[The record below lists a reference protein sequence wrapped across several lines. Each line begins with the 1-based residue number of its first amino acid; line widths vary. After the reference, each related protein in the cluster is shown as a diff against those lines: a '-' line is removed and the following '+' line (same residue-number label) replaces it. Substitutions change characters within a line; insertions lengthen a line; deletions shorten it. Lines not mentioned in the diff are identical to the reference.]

1 MTMTI
6 LRKCK
11 NGCCAVLSYIYY
23 NLIFKTFGWRSR
35 IGRMPLIEGGKYVS
49 IASRVTLYNNVSL
62 QALKLHSEY
71 PEIIIKSRT
80 RIWHNCQISAISS
93 VLIEEGC
100 AIASNV
106 FITDCTHDYYSIDI
120 DVTQSGIIPLASVV
134 IGRGTWIGRN
144 SIISGCKI
152 GKHCIIGANTFVKS
166 DIPDYCVVVG
176 NPSRIIK
183 RYDKSIMTWRKT
195 DPLGNFID

>member
-6 LRKCK
+6 FRKCK
-11 NGCCAVLSYIYY
+11 NGCRAVLSFVYY
-23 NLIFKTFGWRSR
+23 NSIFKAFGWRSR
-35 IGRMPLIEGGKYVS
+35 LGRMSYIEGGEYIS
-49 IASRVTLYNNVSL
+49 IASRVRLYNNVSL
-62 QALKLHSEY
+62 QAIKLQLGT
-71 PEIIIKSRT
+71 PEIIIKSYT
-80 RIWHNCQISAISS
+80 SLWHNCQISAISS
-93 VLIEEGC
+93 VIIEEGC

-106 FITDCTHDYYSIDI
+106 FITDCTHDYSSIDL
-120 DVTQSGIIPLASVV
+120 DVAKSGIIPLPRVV

-176 NPSRIIK
+176 NPSRIVK
-183 RYDKSIMTWRKT
+183 RYDKSSMTWRKT